1 MNQVS
6 AASIPVSRVE
16 GTKVYNHSGD
26 KLGSVEDVV
35 VDKRSGQVR
44 YVALEFGGFLGLG
57 SDHYPLPWSMLH
69 YDTDKNGY
77 VVDLDKSKLE
87 NAPHYS
93 YEEMPPYTD
102 AYGRKVHDHYGVE
115 WL

>member
-16 GTKVYNHSGD
+16 GTKVYNHAGD

-57 SDHYPLPWSMLH
+57 TDRYPLPWSMLH

-87 NAPHYS
+87 NAPHYAF
-93 YEEMPPYTD
+93 EDVPAYTD
-102 AYGRKVHDHYGVE
+102 AYGRQVHSHYGVE